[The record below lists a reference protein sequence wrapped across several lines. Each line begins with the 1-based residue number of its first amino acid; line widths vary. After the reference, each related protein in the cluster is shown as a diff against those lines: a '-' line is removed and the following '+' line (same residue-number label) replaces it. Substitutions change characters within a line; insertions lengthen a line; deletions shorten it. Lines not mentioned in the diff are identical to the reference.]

1 MSDIQLYLVE
11 ADKNKD
17 EARRLAARSA
27 DALANGDLKLVQL
40 IENAGEYIN
49 HEDPLMRIKSLSY
62 LADVLEQVAP
72 KVLKGQQR
80 NLLCGFI
87 LTRVADDTEG
97 TGHCA
102 RALMALE
109 KLGKWDSDTAAN
121 IANTCVILSPI
132 KQSSTRLIL
141 V

>member
-17 EARRLAARSA
+17 EAKRLAARSA
-27 DALANGDLKLVQL
+27 ESLANGNLKLVEL

-49 HEDPLMRIKSLSY
+49 HEDPSMRIKSLAY

-87 LTRVADDTEG
+87 LTRVTDDNEG
-97 TGHCA
+97 AGHCA
-102 RALMALE
+102 RALVALE
-109 KLGKWDSDTAAN
+109 KLGKWDAETAAN
-121 IANTCVILSPI
+121 IANTWVVPL
-132 KQSSTRLIL
+132 QLDVETRG
-141 V
+141 

>member
-27 DALANGDLKLVQL
+27 AALANGDLKLVEL

-49 HEDPLMRIKSLSY
+49 HEDPTLRIKSLSY

-87 LTRVADDTEG
+87 LTRVSDDSEG
-97 TGHCA
+97 
-102 RALMALE
+102 
-109 KLGKWDSDTAAN
+109 
-121 IANTCVILSPI
+121 
-132 KQSSTRLIL
+132 
-141 V
+141 